1 MKKRLRCLLSVLL
14 MVVLVVGT
22 LPTIAL
28 SVPENGGPLGP
39 VADTEP
45 LNPENPP
52 NPGDPAAPEDPTN
65 PEDPVDPEDPTDP
78 DKGDPLDPGEADP
91 LGLDGNTFAIFSP
104 SDSAAMLAELK
115 QDTDG
120 AALKSFLVTV
130 NGNGNWNITCSS
142 VGASE
147 KICVWTFEYIQL
159 DGDKNP
165 QYYISTEREDG
176 TEYLR
181 MTTSVSGRDQLG
193 KFAFVDRSRASCF
206 TVKAAADGKYLI
218 SAPVDFIVDDEPITR
233 EVYISSDRG
242 GGLFGGW
249 AQLTDAFNQQW
260 LLLALCPAEQITEPA
275 PSGEAVRGVSP
286 LGTTIDIFDYWV
298 TAVQENDGEVPNG
311 IKLSDPA
318 NIEKYALSGING
330 QGILKFATEGPSVDN
345 INVWTGDKGSIRFG
359 MVQPRLVKGYPV
371 LVANQSTGFDGSNPD
386 LPNSTN
392 EGESLAYLF
401 NKEVIENA
409 KAVYPDVGGLFRV
422 DEEGYYYF
430 DSNKTAAGGLD
441 ENNNTFSL
449 VDLSAGSSG
458 IGFFPFNAVS
468 VYGNGYQAG
477 DSCPTTARTHELNHF
492 FGVHMTTQFLQSPD
506 GKTEEGRH
514 VTYEFSGD
522 DDVWIFL
529 DGVLVGDVG
538 GNHNAAGVM
547 IDFSTGEVTYQITPK
562 NKTIIPAPDYY
573 STIFEQY
580 QKAVDPDSDIEYRAE
595 GKDGRPGETVTD
607 VADAMFAEV
616 TLGNG
621 IYTFK
626 KSGENWIFADDT
638 YHTLDFFYLERGG
651 HESNMTLKF
660 NLEEIPPTYIKKVD
674 QDGKPLPGVGFEL
687 YVLPREQGGNQP
699 AAQDAQEIPAGGLKV
714 AEGTTGR
721 DGRLL
726 LTYSTE
732 MGARAG
738 KLLSLADLYTS
749 YLDELVDE
757 VVSSGGITYQ
767 DVLMLELRETN
778 PPEGYRSV
786 ERISLR
792 LENINGTFVLRSND
806 RWNNGTYAAPSVV
819 VSSGRKVTLYQRAY
833 DDNVIE
839 VDLSN
844 VGKGKVGMFA
854 VVLGWISEE
863 PPTVDTIQV
872 LSNWGLVHG
881 SAAGGWTIQKL
892 VDNETDYTR
901 ALGAAIGAYAQA
913 NGGSVEG
920 CAYPFEPTTAGSY
933 NATIDYLPGEINN
946 YYFMLADS
954 SGDIA
959 PSKMGDVKFT
969 TAFYYS
975 EAGSWED
982 MNGNQTFRVNHRAS
996 RFERKFAATINVP
1009 NIENR
1014 LIVQRLDAVGNTVVG
1029 ATFGLYNG
1037 DAVVTGADGSLTIK
1051 DGAIPLETET
1061 TKDLAKNPEQGIYIT
1076 AGGSAAFYGLENGVY
1091 YVAEI
1096 TPPPGYEKNPEVVKV
1111 IVNENGVY
1119 AYAGDP
1125 AVGED
1130 SIDQNKGVAYG
1141 DKDGISVLVGVGSL
1155 VNTMAGFGSI
1165 GEIDTTLTDIYVL
1178 RARAR
1183 DENDVDLGRNA
1194 DLADL
1199 NANWIE
1205 VASKNFEK
1213 LQRKWRVY
1221 DSDAALQYKYQT
1233 GPDILGKENLMR
1245 EDENPN
1251 GYLSSSG
1258 WNWNLISQNYFGI
1271 YDQGKSYRELYD
1283 DLTPDDKASIDREIR
1298 TKTSLP
1304 ITEELTS
1311 NLSNGYTSYGNKI
1324 LNPLFSGST
1333 VIRVA
1338 GGAHGSLGIA
1348 KRVEAGASG
1357 VALDADKLFP
1367 FIASFAY
1374 TPPVLEDGRN
1384 PQSVGDIDY
1393 PMPQLAGTY
1402 GYEITNDSG
1411 AVETGTLTIS
1421 GAGAITGAS
1430 PAGDGAGLG
1439 SAHFSGQTVLL
1450 KDGETLTIEG
1460 LPEGTSYAV
1469 REGYDEHYRTS
1480 WVKTVDGKETDSGN
1494 SYRAEGRIEKAD
1506 QADKVT
1512 FTNVY
1517 TETPVRLPE
1526 TGELTVSKTVSGNGA
1541 STSQAFRFTVT
1552 LSDTSISGVYGDM
1565 EFQAG
1570 VASFGLKANEH
1581 KTAVNLPAGTTYTV
1595 TESDSA
1601 GYTVTEKSGDTGTI
1615 PVNGTAKARFNNH
1628 KDGGGSGPSGGPVAV
1643 TVNKIWKLDDGGTAP
1658 DSVTVLLLQDG
1669 KQYGEAVV
1677 LNAGNHWTYTWPD
1690 LDAGRI
1696 WTVRE
1701 LNVPDGFTE
1710 SIAQVGNTFTITN
1723 DDKPVVPPGGPDDP
1737 TPPDKPDDP
1746 TPPDKPDEPTPPD
1759 KPDDPTPPDKPDEP
1773 TLPDKPDEPDTP
1785 DTPDAPDQPKLPQ
1798 TGQFWWPVWL
1808 LAAAGILTLTAGI
1821 WEKKRY
1827 HGKHEA

>member
-1 MKKRLRCLLSVLL
+1 MEDSREALAMKKRSRRLLSVLL
-14 MVVLVVGT
+14 IVVLVLGA
-22 LPTIAL
+22 LPTTAL
-28 SVPENGGPLGP
+28 SAPENGGPLGP
-39 VADTEP
+39 MADTET
-45 LNPENPP
+45 LDPEAPP
-52 NPGDPAAPEDPTN
+52 DPGDPADPEDPVDPEDPAD

-78 DKGDPLDPGEADP
+78 DKGGPLDPEETDP
-91 LGLDGNTFAIFSP
+91 LGLDGNTFSIFSP

-115 QDTDG
+115 QDAEG
-120 AALKSFLVTV
+120 AALKSFPVTV
-130 NGNGNWNITCSS
+130 DSDGNGNWNMTCSS
-142 VGASE
+142 IGASE

-159 DGDKNP
+159 DEDQNP
-165 QYYISTEREDG
+165 QYHISTESEDG
-176 TEYLR
+176 TKYLQ

-193 KFAFVDRSRASCF
+193 KFAFADRAGASCF

-218 SAPVDFIVDDEPITR
+218 SAPVDFTVGDELITR
-233 EVYISSDRG
+233 EVYISSDKSG
-242 GGLFGGW
+242 GIFGGW
-249 AQLTDAFNQQW
+249 AQLTDASNQSW
-260 LLLALCPAEQITEPA
+260 LLLAFCPAEQITGPA

-311 IKLSDPA
+311 IKLSDPV
-318 NIEKYALSGING
+318 NMEKYALSGING
-330 QGILKFATEGPSVDN
+330 QGILKFATEGPSGNN
-345 INVWTGDKGSIRFG
+345 INVWTGDSGNIRLD
-359 MVQPRLVKGYPV
+359 MVQPRLVNGYPV
-371 LVANQSTGFDGSNPD
+371 LAAGLPTGFDGSDPALPD
-386 LPNSTN
+386 RTS

-401 NKEVIENA
+401 NKEAIKNA
-409 KAVYPDVGGLFRV
+409 KMVCPDVGGLFRV

-430 DSNKTAAGGLD
+430 DSSKTAAGGLD
-441 ENNNTFSL
+441 EDDHTFSL
-449 VDLSAGSSG
+449 IDLSAGNSG

-468 VYGNGYQAG
+468 VYGNGYRTG
-477 DSCPTTARTHELNHF
+477 DSYPTTARTHELDHF

-538 GNHNAAGVM
+538 GNHNAAGVT

-562 NKTIIPAPDYY
+562 NNPLKPAPQYG

-580 QKAVDPDSDIEYRAE
+580 QKAVDPNSDIEYRAE
-595 GKDGRPGETVTD
+595 GKDGKPGETVTD
-607 VADAMFAEV
+607 AADAMFAEV
-616 TLGNG
+616 TLSNS

-626 KSGENWIFADDT
+626 KSGEDWIFADDT

-651 HESNMTLKF
+651 HESNMSLKF
-660 NLEEIPPTYIKKVD
+660 NLEEIPPSYIKKVD
-674 QDGKPLPGVGFEL
+674 QDGKPLSGVGFEL
-687 YVLPREQGGNQP
+687 YVLPREQDGDRP
-699 AAQDAQEIPAGGLKV
+699 AAQDAQEIPTDGLKV
-714 AEGTTGR
+714 AEGTTDR
-721 DGRLL
+721 DGKLL
-726 LTYSTE
+726 LIYSE
-732 MGARAG
+732 DMGARAG

-749 YLDELVDE
+749 YQDELVDE
-757 VVSSGGITYQ
+757 VISSGGIAYQ
-767 DVLMLELRETN
+767 NVLMLELRETD
-778 PPEGYRSV
+778 PPKGYRSV

-833 DDNVIE
+833 DDNAIE
-839 VDLSN
+839 VDLSKAE
-844 VGKGKVGMFA
+844 KGKVGMFA
-854 VVLGWISEE
+854 VVLGWIGEE
-863 PPTVDTIQV
+863 PPAVDTIQT

-881 SAAGGWTIQKL
+881 SATRGWTIQKL
-892 VDNETDYTR
+892 EAPDDDHTR
-901 ALGAAIGAYAQA
+901 ALGAAIGAYANA
-913 NGGSVEG
+913 NSSVEG

-933 NATIDYLPGEINN
+933 NATIDYLPGEIND

-954 SGDIA
+954 FGDID
-959 PSKMGDVKFT
+959 PSQIGDVKFT
-969 TAFYYS
+969 VAFYYS
-975 EAGSWED
+975 EADSWED
-982 MNGNQTFRVNHRAS
+982 MTGEQTFLVNHRAS

-1014 LIVQRLDAVGNTVVG
+1014 LIVQRLDAVGNTVEG
-1029 ATFGLYNG
+1029 ATFGLYRR
-1037 DAVVTGADGSLTIK
+1037 DAAVMGADGRLTIK
-1051 DGAIPLETET
+1051 DGAIPLETKT
-1061 TKDLAKNPEQGIYIT
+1061 TKDLAKDPEHGIYLT
-1076 AGGSAAFYGLENGVY
+1076 AGGSAAFYGLKSGIY

-1125 AVGED
+1125 AVGAN

-1141 DKDGISVLVGVGSL
+1141 DQDGISVLVGVGSL

-1183 DENDVDLGRNA
+1183 DENDVDLGRDA
-1194 DLADL
+1194 DSADL

-1205 VASKNFEK
+1205 VASKKFQK

-1221 DSDAALQYKYQT
+1221 DSNAALQYKYQT

-1271 YDQGKSYRELYD
+1271 YDQGKSYRELYA
-1283 DLTPDDKASIDREIR
+1283 DLAPDDQAKIDREIR
-1298 TKTSLP
+1298 TKTPLP
-1304 ITEELTS
+1304 VTEVLTS
-1311 NLSNGYTSYGNKI
+1311 DLSNGYTSYGNKI

-1338 GGAHGSLGIA
+1338 SGAYGSLGIA
-1348 KRVEAGASG
+1348 KRVEAKAGGA
-1357 VALDADKLFP
+1357 APDADKLFP
-1367 FIASFAY
+1367 FTVSFSYA
-1374 TPPVLEDGRN
+1374 PPVLKDGRD

-1402 GYEITNDSG
+1402 RYEIANDSG

-1421 GAGAITGAS
+1421 GSGAVTGAS
-1430 PAGDGAGLG
+1430 PAGGGAGLD

-1480 WVKTVDGKETDSGN
+1480 WVKTVDGKKTDSGS
-1494 SYRAEGRIEKAD
+1494 SYWTEGRIGKAG

-1517 TETPVRLPE
+1517 TETPVPPPE
-1526 TGELTVSKTVSGNGA
+1526 TGELTVFKTVSGNGA
-1541 STSQAFRFTVT
+1541 STSQTFQFTVT
-1552 LSDTSISGVYGDM
+1552 LSDTSISGAYGDM
-1565 EFQAG
+1565 EFRDG

-1581 KTAVNLPAGTTYTV
+1581 KTAAALPAGTTYTV

-1601 GYTVTEKSGDTGTI
+1601 GYTVTERSGDTGTI
-1615 PVNGTAKARFNNH
+1615 PANGTAKAKFNNH
-1628 KDGGGSGPSGGPVAV
+1628 KGGGGPGPDDDPVTV

-1658 DSVTVLLLQDG
+1658 DSVTVLLLRDG

-1677 LNAGNHWTYTWPD
+1677 LNAGNHWTYTWSD
-1690 LDAGRI
+1690 LEAGRT

-1701 LNVPDGFTE
+1701 LNVPEGFTE
-1710 SIAQVGNTFTITN
+1710 SITQAGNTFTITN
-1723 DDKPVVPPGGPDDP
+1723 DDKPVAPPDGPDDP
-1737 TPPDKPDDP
+1737 TPPDEPDDP
-1746 TPPDKPDEPTPPD
+1746 TPPDE
-1759 KPDDPTPPDKPDEP
+1759 PDDPTP
-1773 TLPDKPDEPDTP
+1773 PDEPDTP
-1785 DTPDAPDQPKLPQ
+1785 DTPDVPDQPKLPQ
-1798 TGQFWWPVWL
+1798 TGQLWWPVWL
-1808 LAAAGILTLTAGI
+1808 LAAAGILTLTTGI